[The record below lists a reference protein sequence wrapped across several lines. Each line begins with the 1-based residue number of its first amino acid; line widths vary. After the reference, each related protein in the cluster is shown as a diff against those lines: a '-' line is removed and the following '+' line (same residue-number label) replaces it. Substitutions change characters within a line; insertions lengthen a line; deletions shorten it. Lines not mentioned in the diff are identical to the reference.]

1 CRTSLAVSALRI
13 MRYCHNI
20 IHYSASATGQII
32 LFCYPSVMIFA
43 NNIRILIKIFFQ
55 LFCFTA
61 GPQQKSARLLQ
72 GSVRALSCLFL
83 CF

>member
-1 CRTSLAVSALRI
+1 
-13 MRYCHNI
+13 
-20 IHYSASATGQII
+20 YSASATGQII

>member
-1 CRTSLAVSALRI
+1 DC
-13 MRYCHNI
+13 I
-20 IHYSASATGQII
+20 ILSTYSASATGQII

-43 NNIRILIKIFFQ
+43 NNIRILIKMFFQ

>member
-1 CRTSLAVSALRI
+1 AHPIFYVDC
-13 MRYCHNI
+13 I
-20 IHYSASATGQII
+20 ILSTYSASAAGQII

-43 NNIRILIKIFFQ
+43 NNIRMLIKMFFQ